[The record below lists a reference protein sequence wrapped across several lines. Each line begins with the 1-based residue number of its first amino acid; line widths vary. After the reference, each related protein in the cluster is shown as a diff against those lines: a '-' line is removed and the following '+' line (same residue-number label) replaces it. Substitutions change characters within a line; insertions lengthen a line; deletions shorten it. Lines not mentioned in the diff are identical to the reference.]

1 MLELFDLTVR
11 FGKEGSANAVEEISL
26 KIEDREKVFL
36 IGETGSGKSVLL
48 MAILGMLPD
57 SAVITGRAVLDGR
70 DILNLPEK
78 EMRRIRG
85 TKIAYIPQGSGEGM
99 NPLLRAGYQIGEP
112 RVIHQK
118 ERMAQAIRAA
128 AGQLERFGLKKEV
141 LRQYP
146 HTLSGGMKQ
155 RSLIVMGVMEQAPVL
170 FADEPT
176 KGLDPARILQIV
188 DCFAKLKEQTLL
200 CVTHDLRFAQA
211 AAEKICVLYA
221 SQAVEYSEKEEFF
234 KKPLHPYSQAIL
246 QALPENGLQVSEGF
260 APPREDADAQKGC
273 HYRDAVGSAVKM
285 RRNHRCLRSNT
296 KGQVL
301 VMLIEAEN
309 LRKDMEEEPICHR
322 WSVLSI
328 ECGETVG
335 IMGESGGSQRSGRFW
350 QAFTRRQKAVSG
362 FAERAEIPYKRSC
375 AAIQI
380 LFQHPEVSFNPRMK
394 LEESLCGH
402 LLKKK
407 RDRTEFLSYMKRFG
421 IYEEHV
427 KRYPAELSGG
437 ELQRM
442 ALARAMLMEP
452 ECLILDE
459 PTSMLDMV
467 SQAQMIRLLERLQAE
482 TGVAY
487 LFISH
492 DRELCRK
499 FCSRIHQLEQGRF
512 TQTWTRAAGNELQK

>member
-1 MLELFDLTVR
+1 MLELCDLTVR

-57 SAVITGRAVLDGR
+57 SAAITGRAVLDGR

-78 EMRRIRG
+78 EMRKIRG

-221 SQAVEYSEKEEFF
+221 SQAVEY
-234 KKPLHPYSQAIL
+234 
-246 QALPENGLQVSEGF
+246 
-260 APPREDADAQKGC
+260 
-273 HYRDAVGSAVKM
+273 
-285 RRNHRCLRSNT
+285 
-296 KGQVL
+296 
-301 VMLIEAEN
+301 
-309 LRKDMEEEPICHR
+309 
-322 WSVLSI
+322 
-328 ECGETVG
+328 
-335 IMGESGGSQRSGRFW
+335 
-350 QAFTRRQKAVSG
+350 
-362 FAERAEIPYKRSC
+362 
-375 AAIQI
+375 
-380 LFQHPEVSFNPRMK
+380 
-394 LEESLCGH
+394 
-402 LLKKK
+402 
-407 RDRTEFLSYMKRFG
+407 
-421 IYEEHV
+421 
-427 KRYPAELSGG
+427 
-437 ELQRM
+437 
-442 ALARAMLMEP
+442 
-452 ECLILDE
+452 
-459 PTSMLDMV
+459 
-467 SQAQMIRLLERLQAE
+467 
-482 TGVAY
+482 
-487 LFISH
+487 
-492 DRELCRK
+492 
-499 FCSRIHQLEQGRF
+499 
-512 TQTWTRAAGNELQK
+512 